1 MNDVCCTRRLLSKL
15 GAMAIYLQI
24 VDNHLFHF
32 HFGLMHWLFVI
43 NEMRM
48 AHERLESNLAFKKT
62 NTFTRIRSHRHWSP
76 YRSRF
81 DCFHAM
87 PSVMRCF
94 VSLFVS
100 IRLIKYHFVS
110 FFVVRFKAEIRVLPF
125 LCGFFFF
132 KKLVFHRSFF
142 HFLHRRWFQMQFYWG
157 ISILFSSFAYDNFF
171 FFLLFLEKKA
181 ENSSFI
187 NT

>member
-1 MNDVCCTRRLLSKL
+1 MNDVWLHEAFTLKNKLLSKL

-24 VDNHLFHF
+24 VVNHLFHF
-32 HFGLMHWLFVI
+32 HFGLMNWLFVI

-48 AHERLESNLAFKKT
+48 AHERLESNLVFKKPIHLHV
-62 NTFTRIRSHRHWSP
+62 FEVILWCP

-87 PSVMRCF
+87 SFVMRCF

-110 FFVVRFKAEIRVLPF
+110 FFCCEIQEIRCVA
-125 LCGFFFF
+125 
-132 KKLVFHRSFF
+132 
-142 HFLHRRWFQMQFYWG
+142 
-157 ISILFSSFAYDNFF
+157 ISVRF
-171 FFLLFLEKKA
+171 FFLQEISFSSLFLSF
-181 ENSSFI
+181 SSSALISNAILLGNFYFVFFI
-187 NT
+187 RVW

>member
-1 MNDVCCTRRLLSKL
+1 MNDVWLHEAFTLKNKLLSKL

-24 VDNHLFHF
+24 VVNHLFHF

-48 AHERLESNLAFKKT
+48 AHERLESNLAFKKPIHLHV
-62 NTFTRIRSHRHWSP
+62 FEVILWCP

-87 PSVMRCF
+87 PVVMRCF

-110 FFVVRFKAEIRVLPF
+110 IFCCEIQGRDKMCCHFCAVFFSR
-125 LCGFFFF
+125 
-132 KKLVFHRSFF
+132 
-142 HFLHRRWFQMQFYWG
+142 
-157 ISILFSSFAYDNFF
+157 N
-171 FFLLFLEKKA
+171 
-181 ENSSFI
+181 
-187 NT
+187 